1 MTNMTEIKLIP
12 KETWVPIG
20 VVGTIIALVFGAS
33 VYISNLSSSINTTRE
48 VVASHILMDDAR
60 VLSLTTEVST
70 IKQSQ
75 VKAETKLDFI
85 LQNLDQIKQKLNI
98 N

>member
-1 MTNMTEIKLIP
+1 MTEIKLIP

-33 VYISNLSSSINTTRE
+33 VYISNLSSNINTTKE
-48 VVASHILMDDAR
+48 NLASHVLMDDAR
-60 VLSLTTEVST
+60 VLVLTNEVQT
-70 IKQSQ
+70 IRQSQ
-75 VKAETKLDFI
+75 AKAETKLDFI

>member
-1 MTNMTEIKLIP
+1 MTELKLIP

-33 VYISNLSSSINTTRE
+33 VYISNLSSSIASARE
-48 VVASHILMDDAR
+48 DIAKHVSMDDAR
-60 VLSLTTEVST
+60 VTALTLQVQA
-70 IKQSQ
+70 IQQSQ
-75 VKAETKLDFI
+75 AKAETKLDFI
-85 LQNLDQIKQKLNI
+85 LQNLDEIKKKLNI